1 MKVHKGIN
9 YLEGFS
15 IKKGLL
21 MNFVALSL
29 GFKRLFR
36 KQKHA
41 TNKRIIPIIP
51 KS

>member
-15 IKKGLL
+15 IKEGLL

-29 GFKRLFR
+29 GVK
-36 KQKHA
+36 
-41 TNKRIIPIIP
+41 IIS
-51 KS
+51 KAEARNE